1 LPVRIVLADDHA
13 LVLEG
18 LKALLDAE
26 DDMKVVATAT
36 SGAALLDAVRSRRP
50 DLAVVDL
57 ELGEGASGL
66 ECLDQIV
73 AEKLPVKVLILT
85 ADSDPRVMRSAW
97 ERGAAGF
104 AMKSEPPRQTV
115 ATIRQVARGQM
126 VFPLAT
132 RQASAGAADRVR
144 ESLTDRELAVLAA
157 LSDGLTNA
165 RIARRLGITENTV
178 KFHLQNLYL
187 KLGARTR
194 TEAVAWYLREAA
206 GRA

>member
-1 LPVRIVLADDHA
+1 MV
-13 LVLEG
+13 
-18 LKALLDAE
+18 
-26 DDMKVVATAT
+26 VVATT
-36 SGAALLDAVRSRRP
+36 TTGEGLLDAVRTWRP
-50 DLAVVDL
+50 DVAVVDL
-57 ELGEGASGL
+57 ELGTPDGF
-66 ECLDQIV
+66 ECLDRIV
-73 AEKLPVKVLILT
+73 SENLPVRMVVLT
-85 ADSDPRVMRSAW
+85 AHSDPRVMRAAW
-97 ERGAAGF
+97 EKGAAGF

-132 RQASAGAADRVR
+132 RQAAARGERAHD
-144 ESLTDRELAVLAA
+144 SLTERELAVLAA
-157 LSDGLTNA
+157 LSEGLTNA

-194 TEAVAWYLREAA
+194 TEAVAWYLRETA

>member
-1 LPVRIVLADDHA
+1 VPVRIVLADDHA

-26 DDMKVVATAT
+26 DDMEVVATTT
-36 SGAALLDAVRSRRP
+36 SGQGLLDAVRARRP
-50 DLAVVDL
+50 DVAVVDL
-57 ELGEGASGL
+57 ELGELDGF
-66 ECLDQIV
+66 ECLERIV
-73 AEKLPVKVLILT
+73 AEGLPVRVVVLT
-85 ADSDPRVMRSAW
+85 AHSEPRIMREAW
-97 ERGAAGF
+97 EKGAAGF

-132 RQASAGAADRVR
+132 RQSPAVGERVR
-144 ESLTDRELAVLAA
+144 ESLTEREMAVLAA
-157 LSDGLTNA
+157 LSEGLTNA
-165 RIARRLGITENTV
+165 RIAKRLGITENTV

-206 GRA
+206 GRV

>member
-1 LPVRIVLADDHA
+1 VSVRIVLADDHA

-18 LKALLDAE
+18 LKALLEAE
-26 DDMKVVATAT
+26 DDLEVVATAT

-50 DLAVVDL
+50 DVAVVDL
-57 ELGEGASGL
+57 DLGDVSGL

-73 AEKLPVKVLILT
+73 RDKLPVRVLVLT
-85 ADSDPRVMRSAW
+85 ANSDPRVMRAAW

-132 RQASAGAADRVR
+132 RQVSGGAADRAR

-157 LSDGLTNA
+157 LSEGLTNA

-178 KFHLQNLYL
+178 KFHPQNLYL
-187 KLGARTR
+187 KIGARTR

>member
-1 LPVRIVLADDHA
+1 LAARIVLADDHA

-18 LKALLDAE
+18 LKALLDSE
-26 DDMKVVATAT
+26 DDMEVVATAT
-36 SGAALLDAVRSRRP
+36 SGAGLLDAVRSRRP
-50 DLAVVDL
+50 DVAVVDL
-57 ELGEGASGL
+57 QLGDVNGL
-66 ECLDQIV
+66 ECLDRIV

-85 ADSDPRVMRSAW
+85 ADTDPRVMRSAW

-132 RQASAGAADRVR
+132 RQASSGPVDRVK

-157 LSDGLTNA
+157 LSEGLTNA

-206 GRA
+206 GRT

>member
-1 LPVRIVLADDHA
+1 MPVRIVLADDHA

-18 LKALLDAE
+18 LKALIEAE
-26 DDMKVVATAT
+26 GDMEVVATT
-36 SGAALLDAVRSRRP
+36 TTGKGLLDAVRSRRP
-50 DLAVVDL
+50 DVAVVDL
-57 ELGEGASGL
+57 ELGEMGGL
-66 ECLDQIV
+66 DCLDQIV
-73 AEKLPVKVLILT
+73 AEQLPVRVVVLT
-85 ADSDPRVMRSAW
+85 AHSDPRIMRAAW
-97 ERGAAGF
+97 EKGAAGF

-132 RQASAGAADRVR
+132 RQAPVAADRLR
-144 ESLTDRELAVLAA
+144 ESLTERELSVLAA
-157 LSDGLTNA
+157 LSEGLTNA

-194 TEAVAWYLREAA
+194 TEAVAWYLKESA